1 MGHSGSEKSTL
12 INILGLIDT
21 FDSGKY
27 DLYGINVLNFNDK
40 DLFYLR
46 MKIYVLFYYYLYTYN
61 KSKEDK
67 LLLIFVLTKIKHN
80 IIITA

>member
-46 MKIYVLFYYYLYTYN
+46 MKNICLYFYYNYLYYLCN
-61 KSKEDK
+61 
-67 LLLIFVLTKIKHN
+67 
-80 IIITA
+80 